1 MAQKELEAI
10 QGISLLLFARKL
22 SEAGKVAGM
31 LIPYQTSISFD
42 PQRDSDSTPTKSGS
56 ITTSSTVSTDL
67 EVEFVNNFSKIA
79 DQFQDSL
86 FDGDKME
93 FWLINRQRQNA
104 EGKYWATYMRGTV
117 SEDEWD
123 GDPDDVANRDV
134 SFAIDGTPKRGWTT
148 LPAEAQEQIDYVFR
162 GLGVVESAK
171 NDGTD
176 GGGKAWNPSD
186 TGLADDQ
193 VVAG

>member
-22 SEAGKVAGM
+22 SEASKASGM
-31 LIPYQTSISFD
+31 LIPYQTSLSFE
-42 PQRDSDSTPTKSGS
+42 PQRDSDSTYTKSGS
-56 ITTSSTVSTDL
+56 VTTSSTVSTDL
-67 EVEFVNNFSKIA
+67 SVEFVNNFSKIA
-79 DQFQDSL
+79 DQLQESL
-86 FDGDKME
+86 LENEKME
-93 FWLINRQRQNA
+93 FWIINRQRRDHN
-104 EGKYWATYMRGTV
+104 GYYWAMYMRGTV
-117 SEDEWD
+117 SKDKWD
-123 GDPDDVANRDV
+123 GDPDDVANREVTVAVDGV
-134 SFAIDGTPKRGWTT
+134 SKPGWTP
-148 LPAEAQEQIDYVFR
+148 LPDEAQEQIDYVFR